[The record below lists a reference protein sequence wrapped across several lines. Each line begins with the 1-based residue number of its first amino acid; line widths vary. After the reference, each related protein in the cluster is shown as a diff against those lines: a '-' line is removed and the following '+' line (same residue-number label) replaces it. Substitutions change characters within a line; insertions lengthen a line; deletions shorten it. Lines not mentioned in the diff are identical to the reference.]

1 MLGYEVVQ
9 AAVVTED
16 GEVIKL
22 FKGKE
27 FDRGMSYWY
36 GWCNENSYRV
46 IKRTENFRNNNTAN
60 LWLTVVKRSR
70 RS

>member
-16 GEVIKL
+16 GEVIKS

-36 GWCNENSYRV
+36 GWCKKNSYTI
-46 IKRTENFRNNNTAN
+46 IKRTTNFRDNGTAN
-60 LWLTVVKRSR
+60 LWITIA
-70 RS
+70 